1 MGQRKDIVWIRV
13 KKSITLKRDEKAKVE
28 RFVTDF
34 IAKTAKLKAKL
45 SRIVIK
51 AGRIYVYKLFEPA
64 PIEVEGVE
72 FTQSLIDGKY
82 LEFPYLRITLYNRDY
97 TDCTLDFQRY
107 NEQWMTIDR
116 GTLEECLI
124 KAEESEWFD

>member
-1 MGQRKDIVWIRV
+1 MGRRKNMVWVQIKRP
-13 KKSITLKRDEKAKVE
+13 ITLKQNEKAETK

-34 IAKTAKLKAKL
+34 IGKTVKIKEKL
-45 SRIVIK
+45 SRIVIRS
-51 AGRIYVYKLFEPA
+51 GRVYVYKLFEPT
-64 PIEVEGVE
+64 PIEMEGVV
-72 FTQSLIDGKY
+72 FTQPLIDEKY

-97 TDCTLDFQRY
+97 TDCTLDLQRH
-107 NEQWMTIDR
+107 NDQWMTIDK